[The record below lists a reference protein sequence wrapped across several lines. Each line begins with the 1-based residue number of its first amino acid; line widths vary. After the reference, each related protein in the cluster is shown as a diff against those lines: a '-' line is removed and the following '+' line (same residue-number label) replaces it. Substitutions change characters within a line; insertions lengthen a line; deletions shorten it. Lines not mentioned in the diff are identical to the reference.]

1 MLRKKYLLP
10 AKNFYS
16 YRNDL
21 IQQQTDIEKLLTEQN
36 IPEDLEEYD
45 IETFGPII
53 QVDKLFIIKYINITR
68 NIMTDSIQEFSKFLH
83 FLTCVYINLF
93 GKAQT
98 LKNTKCQYV
107 FFIGKNRNILMR

>member
-1 MLRKKYLLP
+1 MMMLSVCSGKNLIIKFFTIFLNRSCEMLRKKYLLP

-53 QVDKLFIIKYINITR
+53 QVDQLFIIK
-68 NIMTDSIQEFSKFLH
+68 
-83 FLTCVYINLF
+83 
-93 GKAQT
+93 
-98 LKNTKCQYV
+98 
-107 FFIGKNRNILMR
+107 ILLLGIL